1 MYSHILP
8 ACFSIIAAALVLFQ
22 ICTEKKLNEAT
33 VTLVGVA
40 FIVWFLPLVT
50 KIKIGGS
57 EIELGQ
63 RIHRL
68 EDAKD
73 TSQQKIRDLEA
84 REASLLGTIEELKRS
99 DAVFE
104 VFASASTEADD
115 INNGGDLGLTP
126 EQHSVLKAL
135 SDTRYTLRTVTGVFK
150 SARAEQEG
158 AMGSKVQTNEVLQE
172 LLDFGL
178 ARTAKGKN
186 NTVVWGLTPSGRAQV
201 PPA

>member
-1 MYSHILP
+1 M
-8 ACFSIIAAALVLFQ
+8 
-22 ICTEKKLNEAT
+22 
-33 VTLVGVA
+33 VGVA
-40 FIVWFLPLVT
+40 FVVWFLPLVT

-73 TSQQKIRDLEA
+73 TSQQQIRDLEL
-84 REASLLGTIEELKRS
+84 REASLMGTIEELKRS
-99 DAVFE
+99 EAVFE
-104 VFASASTEADD
+104 VFTSASTEADD
-115 INNGGDLGLTP
+115 LNNDGDLGLNP

-135 SDTRYTLRTVTGVFK
+135 SDPRYTLRTVTGVFK
-150 SARAEQEG
+150 SARAAQEG
-158 AMGSKVQTNEVLQE
+158 AMRSKDRTNEVLQE

-178 ARTAKGKN
+178 ARTAKGKS

-201 PPA
+201 QPD